1 MAETRLASFRN
12 AFVTGLLLLA
22 PIAVTWL
29 VFSWLVEKVG
39 GGFRDVFFF
48 YVPETLRKAP
58 TLGIVWDILS
68 TLIVIV
74 LVTILGYV
82 SRLFLGRY
90 FGAAAER
97 FINNIPGV
105 GTVYNTVKQI
115 VDTFSTQNRNLFSKV
130 VLVEF
135 PRPGAYAIAFLTNK
149 AQGEPQAK
157 TKEEVWTL
165 FVPTTPNPTSGFL
178 IMLPKSQIIELEM
191 SVGDGMKMVISGG
204 SVVPPWP
211 PTANGARAT
220 VLVRNPSIDTPPQ
233 AG

>member
-1 MAETRLASFRN
+1 MAATRLVSLRN

-39 GGFRDVFFF
+39 GGFRDIFFF
-48 YVPETLRKAP
+48 FVPETLRNHP
-58 TLGIVWDILS
+58 SLGVLWDILS

-74 LVTILGYV
+74 LVTLLGYI
-82 SRLFLGRY
+82 SRLLIGRY
-90 FGAAAER
+90 FGTVAER
-97 FINNIPGV
+97 FIAGIPGI
-105 GTVYNTVKQI
+105 GTVYTTVRQI

-135 PRPGAYAIAFLTNK
+135 PRPGSYAIAFLTNK
-149 AQGEPQAK
+149 ACGEPQAK

-178 IMLPKSQIIELEM
+178 IMVPRHQITELEM

-211 PTANGARAT
+211 PGKGAVVVSNPAAAT
-220 VLVRNPSIDTPPQ
+220 DSP
-233 AG
+233 

>member
-1 MAETRLASFRN
+1 MAETRLASLRN

-39 GGFRDVFFF
+39 GGFRGVFFF
-48 YVPETLRKAP
+48 YVPETLRNAP
-58 TLGIVWDILS
+58 TLGILWDILS
-68 TLIVIV
+68 TIIVVV
-74 LVTILGYV
+74 LVTTLGYF

-90 FGAAAER
+90 FGTAAER
-97 FINNIPGV
+97 FISNIPGI

-178 IMLPKSQIIELEM
+178 IMVPKAQLIELEM
-191 SVGDGMKMVISGG
+191 SVGEGMKMVISGG

-211 PTANGARAT
+211 PTSGEAAPAA
-220 VLVRNPSIDTPPQ
+220 VIVQNPHTSAPKP
-233 AG
+233 